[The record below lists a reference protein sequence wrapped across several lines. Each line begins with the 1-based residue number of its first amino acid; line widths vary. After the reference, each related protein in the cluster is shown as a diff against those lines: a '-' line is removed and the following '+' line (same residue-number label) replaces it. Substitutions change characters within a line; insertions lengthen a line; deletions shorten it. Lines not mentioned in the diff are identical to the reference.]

1 MIEVAFLRSGQYIM
15 NEFTEK
21 NEQVPFDCGGAMSV
35 EPNATV
41 NMQKGR
47 YLVSEFLR
55 NPVSWLETE
64 SVYHSLRNA
73 DRGLRRVHQWAVAS
87 CFLDQSI

>member
-1 MIEVAFLRSGQYIM
+1 M
-15 NEFTEK
+15 NEFTDK
-21 NEQVPFDCGGAMSV
+21 NEQAFLDACGAIGA

-47 YLVSEFLR
+47 YLVSEFLK

-64 SVYHSLRNA
+64 SLYHS
-73 DRGLRRVHQWAVAS
+73 
-87 CFLDQSI
+87 